1 MTGGRKRKR
10 IFLIL
15 GILFIMFLAAGVFL
29 LYLRQKI
36 NDIEVLENYRIQYAE
51 STADTADYLSSLCG
65 DMLGVKMYR
74 ASDRSHLFLKLI
86 LGAEEA
92 KKEGFSLENLEE
104 KGFLIARRGNTM
116 YLFSESSEGLRR
128 ACYYLV
134 YGLTDENGRLLLA
147 LDERYFDRGTDVRRE
162 ILIGDTSI
170 EGYSI
175 IKGEEV
181 PVSHARDLVYYIN
194 QACGAVPEITEE
206 EKTPYI
212 RLTTDASL
220 SSGTYKIEG
229 TDGNITIR
237 GAEEASLAKGI
248 CQFANTWLGWMY
260 AGTEKEALTAGGA
273 SIHIPAS
280 IQEAE
285 APWIEERE
293 AIVTLW
299 KVNFNRGVF
308 WNNATSMKNDIMSF
322 SEEQLYEYVRMLKYC
337 GYTGIQVTD
346 MCSAWAG
353 EGGYQYVHERIRI
366 LADAAHSLDMKF
378 TLWVWAAQFDDFGW
392 VDNSVSYRA
401 KDGGYAYEDQDV
413 LDTFEKYYSIYA
425 ELADCCDRVIAHYI
439 DPGMLTTSEDVAYF
453 AKMLAD
459 KFWDVNPN
467 IDFGVSCWVDN
478 FNKEEILRQLG
489 GNITLYESGQ
499 HDNVEEYKPFR
510 EFCAV
515 RGCRLGTWAWAT
527 CEMEIDQLAQMN
539 FNPHIIQSIYH
550 TAMEYDE
557 IMKPGYWSEMD
568 SYHVL
573 NIFSLY
579 CAAQLLIDPSLEP
592 EQLTYDVALAAVG
605 EEYAEEFADVLSLIE
620 TARSGESWDT
630 FWWSSD
636 DYILKSD
643 AYPAEEILMRSQKAI
658 VLLQEMIDK
667 DLEANTLPLPLE
679 LKEVLQL
686 MLPHIQQIRAYAE
699 FRIEF
704 LAVENM
710 RREGAAGEELQRKIE
725 AISTPI
731 PEYNAVIG
739 LWGQPEARAQQELL
753 WEFCQKY
760 DLEMPVDPAYDRE
773 RKFRIYSDLVRMQKG
788 KRDPV
793 YFGSPNYQY
802 GIAYGQETTD
812 RLIGELIEE
821 GILAVEEG
829 TGEVYLAD
837 WERYSYIFH

>member
-10 IFLIL
+10 ILLIM
-15 GILFIMFLAAGVFL
+15 GILLIVFLAAAGAL
-29 LYLRQKI
+29 LLWLRQKI
-36 NDIEVLENYRIQYAE
+36 NNIEVLQNYRIQYVE
-51 STADTADYLSSLCG
+51 STADTADYLQSLCQ
-65 DMLGVKMYR
+65 DKLGIKMYR

-92 KKEGFSLENLEE
+92 KKEDFSVDDLEE
-104 KGFLIARRGNTM
+104 KGFLIARRGNTV
-116 YLFSESSEGLRR
+116 YLLSKSSEGMRR

-134 YGLTDENGRLLLA
+134 YGLTDDKGRLLLA
-147 LDERYFDRGTDVRRE
+147 LDERYFDRGINVRRE

-170 EGYSI
+170 AEYSI
-175 IKGEEV
+175 IKTEEA
-181 PVSHARDLVYYIN
+181 PVSCARDLVYYIN
-194 QACGAVPEITEE
+194 QACGAAPDIAEE
-206 EKTPYI
+206 EEAPYI
-212 RLTTDASL
+212 RLATDAAL
-220 SSGTYKIEG
+220 PSGTYKIEG
-229 TDGNITIR
+229 VDGNITIR

-260 AGTEKEALTAGGA
+260 AGTEKESLTTGGV
-273 SIHIPAS
+273 IHIPAF

-308 WNNATSMKNDIMSF
+308 WNNATSTKNDIMSF

-353 EGGYQYVHERIRI
+353 EGGYQYVHERIRL

-378 TLWVWAAQFDDFGW
+378 TLWVWGAQFDDFGW
-392 VDNSVSYRA
+392 VDNTVAYIA
-401 KDGGYAYEDQDV
+401 KDGGYAHEDQDV

-439 DPGMLTTSEDVAYF
+439 DPGMLSVSEDVAYF

-478 FNKEEILRQLG
+478 FDKEEILRQLG

-499 HDNVEEYKPFR
+499 HDNIEEYKPFR

-550 TAMEYDE
+550 TAMQYDD

-579 CAAQLLIDPSLEP
+579 CAAQLLIDPFLEP

-605 EEYAEEFADVLSLIE
+605 EEYAEEFADVLGLIE

-643 AYPAEEILMRSQKAI
+643 AYPAEEILMRSEKAI

-667 DLEANTLPLPLE
+667 NLEANTLPLPLE

-699 FRIEF
+699 FRIE
-704 LAVENM
+704 LLEAEKM
-710 RREGAAGEELQRKIE
+710 QAEGALAEELQRKIE
-725 AISTPI
+725 SISTPI

-739 LWGQPEARAQQELL
+739 LWGQPEARAQEELL

-773 RKFRIYSDLVRMQKG
+773 RKFRIYSDLVRVQKG
-788 KRDPV
+788 KEEPV
-793 YFGSPNYQY
+793 YFRSPNYQY

-812 RLIGELIEE
+812 RLIEELIQE
-821 GILAVEEG
+821 GILAVKED

-837 WERYSYIFH
+837 WERYRYIFH